1 MQNKKILA
9 ALIGAACLLIVF
21 VLSKKHLNK
30 DSQLIEPVAQVTMH
44 SEVSWEDILGH
55 FNEEAQLPN
64 TIAML
69 LGDSMQLEIKDT
81 GYINTSIEFC
91 YKNQY
96 FLPAAFIQLK
106 KARLVKDLTSWIK
119 ATESIH
125 TLGMM
130 EQDTSLRSFMMA
142 QVISSSNEILGL
154 DAENMKGHLYQA
166 LALADKRETMMNAV
180 PHLLSVVRTD
190 ENNIP
195 ALYTLGLL
203 SIESGQLDKALQR
216 FEKLVSL
223 QPSNPEYHL
232 RLASVYEQT
241 GNKSD
246 ALKHYERCLALTTDN
261 PAMQEELKQIITNLK

>member
-1 MQNKKILA
+1 MQNKKVMA
-9 ALIGAACLLIVF
+9 ALLGAACLLIVF

-30 DSQLIEPVAQVTMH
+30 DSQLIEASAPVSMH
-44 SEVSWEDILGH
+44 SEVSWEDILAH

-64 TIAML
+64 SITMQ
-69 LGDSMQLEIKDT
+69 LGDSLQLNLADT
-81 GYINTSIEFC
+81 TYLNSSIEFC

-96 FLPAAFIQLK
+96 FLPATYLQLK
-106 KARLVKDLTSWIK
+106 KAKLVNNVSSWIQ

-125 TLGMM
+125 TLGIM
-130 EQDTSLRSFMMA
+130 EQDTSLRNFLMA
-142 QVISSSNEILGL
+142 QVIGSSTELLSLDNENL
-154 DAENMKGHLYQA
+154 KGHLYQA
-166 LALADKRETMMNAV
+166 LALADRRETMMNAV
-180 PHLLSVVRTD
+180 PHLLSVVRKD

-232 RLASVYEQT
+232 RLASVLEQT

-246 ALKHYERCLALTTDN
+246 ALKHYEQCLALTDN